1 MPELTI
7 TLQEFLTLST
17 EEQDIELLTISDE
30 QLEEIIKESSK

>member
-1 MPELTI
+1 MQTI
-7 TLQEFLTLST
+7 EFLTLST

>member
-7 TLQEFLTLST
+7 TLKEFLALST
-17 EEQDIELLTISDE
+17 EDQDIELLTISDE

>member
-1 MPELTI
+1 MKTI
-7 TLQEFLTLST
+7 EFLTLST

>member
-1 MPELTI
+1 METI
-7 TLQEFLTLST
+7 EFLTLSR